1 MGKEWSMAVKKIFSK
16 KYSNGRGKLADA
28 MKDPETKIV
37 HAELL
42 GKKPSKSMTKG
53 KTLKNKKLGGQPNK
67 ESDPSLSPSPLPKAE
82 DEGVADPE
90 DDAYPESEVVDE
102 AVDQTETEAVAQT
115 ETEAVAHTETEAVA
129 QTGAQTGA
137 TDKRGGK
144 QKSTRGGKKSKKSKK
159 NSSKKERSKSFRK
172 KNCGW

>member
-16 KYSNGRGKLADA
+16 KYSNGRGKLSDA

-42 GKKPSKSMTKG
+42 GKKPSKSKG
-53 KTLKNKKLGGQPNK
+53 KTLKNKKLGGQPK
-67 ESDPSLSPSPLPKAE
+67 PASESDPERDPMDISADSSDVSEMSVDTPAPLCPP
-82 DEGVADPE
+82 GCIPDPNL
-90 DDAYPESEVVDE
+90 PN
-102 AVDQTETEAVAQT
+102 VDQP
-115 ETEAVAHTETEAVA
+115 
-129 QTGAQTGA
+129 
-137 TDKRGGK
+137 GGK
-144 QKSTRGGKKSKKSKK
+144 QKSTKGGKKSKKSKK